1 MSSPWDIIIAILGS
15 NALFAFITSLLQHH
29 WSKKDIITQMLVAL
43 CRDRITCLGEKYISS
58 GSVTER
64 ELTILM
70 DIYTPYHKA
79 GGNDVAS
86 KIIDDVKRLPIK
98 TSD

>member
-15 NALFAFITSLLQHH
+15 NALFAFITALLQHH
-29 WSKKDIITQMLVAL
+29 WSKKDVTTQMLVAL
-43 CRDRITCLGEKYISS
+43 CRDRITYLGEKYISS

-70 DIYTPYHKA
+70 EIGRA
-79 GGNDVAS
+79 SCRERVFDVAS

-98 TSD
+98 TE